1 MAMPRF
7 AANLSML
14 FTEAPLLE
22 RFGRAA
28 RAGFTAVELQ
38 FPYEQPA
45 AVLREELVRH
55 GLTMVLHNLP
65 AGDWAAGDR
74 GIAADPARVAEF
86 RAGVARAI
94 DYATT
99 LGVPRLNCLAG
110 KLPPGVTAADARATL
125 VANLRFAAAALHEL
139 GLTLLIEPIN
149 RFDVPGFVLQRS
161 DDAVALMDEVGAPN
175 LKLQYD
181 IYHQQRTEGELA
193 ATIERLLPRIGHIQ
207 VADNPGRHEP
217 GTGEIAWPFL
227 FAHLDRIGY
236 AGHVGC
242 EYKPAAGTE
251 AGLTWMENFR

>member
-1 MAMPRF
+1 MPQF
-7 AANLSML
+7 SANLSML
-14 FTEAPLLE
+14 FTEVPLLE

-55 GLTMVLHNLP
+55 GLSMVLHNLP

-74 GIAADPARVAEF
+74 GIAADPGRVAEF
-86 RAGVARAI
+86 RAGVARALE
-94 DYATT
+94 YATT
-99 LGVPRLNCLAG
+99 LQVPRLNCLAG
-110 KLPPGVTAADARATL
+110 KLPPGVSEANARATL
-125 VANLRFAAAALHEL
+125 VMNLRHAAAALHEA

-161 DDAVALMDEVGAPN
+161 DDALALMDEVGAPN

-181 IYHQQRTEGELA
+181 VYHQQRTEGELA

-217 GTGEIAWPFL
+217 GTGEIHWPYL
-227 FAHLDRIGY
+227 LAHLDRIGY
-236 AGHVGC
+236 GGHVGC

-251 AGLTWMENFR
+251 AGLGWMERFQ

>member
-1 MAMPRF
+1 MPQF

-14 FTEAPLLE
+14 FTETPLLE

-45 AVLREELVRH
+45 TVLREELVRH
-55 GLTMVLHNLP
+55 GLVMVLHNLP

-74 GIAADPARVAEF
+74 GIAADPGRTEEF
-86 RAGVARAI
+86 RRGVARAVE
-94 DYATT
+94 YATV
-99 LGVPRLNCLAG
+99 LQVPRLNCLAG
-110 KLPPGVTAADARATL
+110 KLPAGVTAAEGRATL
-125 VANLRFAAAALHEL
+125 VANLRYAAAALQDA

-149 RFDVPGFVLQRS
+149 RYDVPGFVVQRS

-181 IYHQQRTEGELA
+181 VYHQQRTEGELA

-242 EYKPAAGTE
+242 EYKPAGGTE
-251 AGLTWMENFR
+251 AGLRWMERFQ

>member
-1 MAMPRF
+1 MPRF
-7 AANLSML
+7 SANLSML
-14 FTEAPLLE
+14 FTEVPLLE

-45 AVLREELVRH
+45 AALRDELVRH
-55 GLTMVLHNLP
+55 GLTLELHNLP

-74 GIAADPARVAEF
+74 GIAADPARTAEF

-94 DYATT
+94 EYATV
-99 LGVPRLNCLAG
+99 LKVSRLNCLAG
-110 KLPPGVTAADARATL
+110 KLPPGVLAADARATL
-125 VANLRFAAAALHEL
+125 VANLRFAAAALHEV
-139 GLTLLIEPIN
+139 GIELLIEPIN
-149 RFDVPGFVLQRS
+149 RFDVPGFVIQRS
-161 DDAVALMDEVGAPN
+161 DDAVQLIDEVGAPN

-181 IYHQQRTEGELA
+181 VYHQQRTEGELA

-217 GTGEIAWPFL
+217 GTGEINWPFL
-227 FAHLDRIGY
+227 FAHLQRIGY
-236 AGHVGC
+236 TGHVGC

-251 AGLTWMENFR
+251 AGLGWMEKFQ

>member
-1 MAMPRF
+1 MPQF

-14 FTEAPLLE
+14 FTETPLLE

-45 AVLREELVRH
+45 TVLREELVRH
-55 GLTMVLHNLP
+55 GLAMVLHNLP

-74 GIAADPARVAEF
+74 GIAADPGRTEEF
-86 RAGVARAI
+86 RRGVARAVE
-94 DYATT
+94 YATV
-99 LGVPRLNCLAG
+99 LQVPRLNCLAG
-110 KLPPGVTAADARATL
+110 KLPAGVTAAEGRATL
-125 VANLRFAAAALHEL
+125 VANLRYAAAALQDA

-149 RFDVPGFVLQRS
+149 RYDVPGFVVQRS

-181 IYHQQRTEGELA
+181 VYHQQRTEGELA

-217 GTGEIAWPFL
+217 GTGEIRFEFL
-227 FAHLDRIGY
+227 FAHLQRIGY
-236 AGHVGC
+236 SGHIGC
-242 EYKPAAGTE
+242 EYKPAGGTE
-251 AGLTWMENFR
+251 AGLTWLRSWQ